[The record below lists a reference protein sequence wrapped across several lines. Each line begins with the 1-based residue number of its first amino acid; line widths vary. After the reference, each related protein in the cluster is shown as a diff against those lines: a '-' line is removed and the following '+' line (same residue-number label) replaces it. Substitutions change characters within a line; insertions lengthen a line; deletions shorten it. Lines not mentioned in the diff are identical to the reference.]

1 MTFERRVGI
10 RPGRCITAVGP
21 VRFAARHDPATARTP
36 VSGGPGRR
44 GYSLTELLVVTTII
58 LVLTSLLA
66 TAVLSVQSRQ
76 KKYRTE
82 ALLEKL
88 DGIVSAHY
96 SAYASR
102 NVAVPSN
109 QSRGDVLRALAT
121 GDLPDD
127 WAQVEA
133 MAAQASV
140 DTLTPHQRA
149 YRAVWTSIANPQQ
162 VKQANGSAECLFMI
176 VMQGGIAD
184 CLDCRMSRIDVG
196 DQDGDNMPE
205 FLDAWGMPIGFV
217 LWPTGL
223 RLPAGSAAPFF
234 ASAPPFDSAVP
245 SLGDAKGGLLRP
257 LIFSMGPDRA
267 AGYGTAAS
275 PLPGATECADNITNF
290 EQEATR

>member
-1 MTFERRVGI
+1 MTKPSDHPESRS
-10 RPGRCITAVGP
+10 P
-21 VRFAARHDPATARTP
+21 ARGAFT
-36 VSGGPGRR
+36 
-44 GYSLTELLVVTTII
+44 LTELLVTVSIV
-58 LVLTSLLA
+58 LVLMALVSGAVAGARGSQRKQA
-66 TAVLSVQSRQ
+66 TQ
-76 KKYRTE
+76 
-82 ALLEKL
+82 ALIAKL
-88 DGIVSAHY
+88 DAVIRQQFST
-96 SAYASR
+96 YASR
-102 NVAVPSN
+102 TAPGATSATARAVYLRRLASAEMPDNWADVMTIASGSAAVPTSAQQAAYVGVLTALRQSGSAMSPP
-109 QSRGDVLRALAT
+109 QSRPTSEYGD
-121 GDLPDD
+121 
-127 WAQVEA
+127 
-133 MAAQASV
+133 
-140 DTLTPHQRA
+140 
-149 YRAVWTSIANPQQ
+149 
-162 VKQANGSAECLFMI
+162 AECLFMI